1 MDDHLFE
8 QILRI
13 AQLYVVR
20 LDDNLDGS
28 GFSAREARRTKS
40 VDTADSPKRTPDK
53 RKKDRSRQNRHRG
66 YGRSTR
72 RKRLRADTSL
82 GTVDRVSD
90 PDLSASNPDNR
101 KD

>member
-1 MDDHLFE
+1 MDPYLYE
-8 QILRI
+8 QLLRI

-20 LDDNLDGS
+20 LDENLDAS

-40 VDTADSPKRTPDK
+40 VDTTEPGQRTTER
-53 RKKDRSRQNRHRG
+53 RKKDRKRQNRHRG
-66 YGRSTR
+66 NGGTSR
-72 RKRLRADTSL
+72 RQRLRADTSL
-82 GTVDRVSD
+82 GTVDRSD